1 MNDVIRIGLI
11 GAGANTRLRHIPG
24 FQAIDGVEVAV
35 VCNRSRD
42 SSLRV
47 AKEFNIPRIARNWEE
62 VVGDHEV
69 DAVCIG
75 TWPYLHAEATNKALE
90 YGQHVLTEARMARN
104 VAEAESMLR
113 ASRSKPDRVAQ
124 IVPSPFSLKYDLT
137 VREIIDSGQLGE
149 LYEIGVVH
157 TGGQFALKETPMSW
171 RQDFDLSGFNILTMG
186 IFHEAVQRWID
197 GEPEW
202 VVASG
207 AVFTPDRFAQEASE
221 QAKARARVGIPESIS
236 ILGRYGT
243 GLLLN
248 YHFSGVESGKPRM
261 EARLNGSKGSLRI
274 DFREGVLYQAEAGSA
289 EEKPVEILPEKK
301 RDWQVEAEF
310 IDSIRNGT
318 PVARTSFEQ
327 GVRYMRFT
335 EAAYN
340 SWKNDSVQVEINQD
354 SP

>member
-24 FQAIDGVEVAV
+24 FQAIDGVELAV

-47 AKEFNIPRIARNWEE
+47 AKEFNISRIAGNWEE
-62 VVGDHEV
+62 VVADHEV

-171 RQDFDLSGFNILTMG
+171 RQDFDLSGFNILSMG
-186 IFHEAVQRWID
+186 IFHETVQGWID
-197 GEPEW
+197 GEPQW
-202 VVASG
+202 LVASG
-207 AVFTPDRFAQEASE
+207 AVFTPERLNQETGE
-221 QAKARARVGIPESIS
+221 QARVGIPESIS
-236 ILGRYGT
+236 IMGRYGS

-261 EARLNGSKGSLRI
+261 EARLNGSKGSLRL
-274 DFREGVLYQAEAGSA
+274 DFREGVLYRAEAGSA
-289 EEKPVEILPEKK
+289 EEKAVEILPEKK

-335 EAAYN
+335 EAVYN
-340 SWKNDSVQVEINQD
+340 SWENGSVRVEIKQEA
-354 SP
+354 P